1 MADGGAWNPI
11 MDKQDT
17 LEDAGKKKATDP
29 KKPTPPPTRKTPNSA
44 AKPAPKAAPRMIGD
58 FNSRNNPTPAAS
70 PSSYKKGGKVKKTGV
85 ARVHKGE
92 TVLTAKEAKKYVK
105 KKGSQKRISC
115 KG

>member
-1 MADGGAWNPI
+1 
-11 MDKQDT
+11 
-17 LEDAGKKKATDP
+17 
-29 KKPTPPPTRKTPNSA
+29 
-44 AKPAPKAAPRMIGD
+44 MIGD

-92 TVLTAKEAKKYVK
+92 TVLTAKEAKKYAK
-105 KKGSQKRISC
+105 KKGSQKRIYC